1 MGLSELWRAGVWCSE
16 VCTRDSLMKHGFIQ
30 LKVYAPNMQ
39 TALRVDAIG
48 EKVYFR

>member
-1 MGLSELWRAGVWCSE
+1 MIPIMVCRNLEFRI
-16 VCTRDSLMKHGFIQ
+16 CTRASLMKHGFIQ

-48 EKVYFR
+48 ETVCFR